1 MSESVEHRQ
10 WLVSET
16 DRLLLAAR
24 ASCHPS
30 GGFAWLDSAC
40 SPMLDRPIETWITTR
55 MTHVLSVGLLLGHHD
70 CAELVDHGVAALQ
83 TLLRDPTNNGWF
95 TSTDPALQDQ
105 KRAYDHCFVL
115 LAASSAAVAG
125 RPGARALLDDAIA
138 VFDAHFWD
146 EEHGWIIDVWNA
158 DWSLSEDYLGANA
171 NMHGVE
177 MCLAVADATGD
188 HRWLHRAT
196 RIATWFIGRYAR
208 QSEWRIP
215 EHFNAA
221 GTPDLHYNLDKPADP
236 FRPFGSTV
244 GHGFEWAR
252 LLIDLDAAFELAD
265 PASSIRPGWLTSSAK
280 AIFARAALDGWS
292 VDDAPGFVYT
302 VDWVGAPVV
311 RDRLHWVA
319 AEAIAAAGALWDF
332 TGDDL
337 YGERY
342 DTWWDYTRQF
352 FVDTANG
359 SWIHQLDAGNRP
371 SSSVWAGK
379 PDVYHAFQ
387 ACLLPRLPAAPSLA
401 SAVAAGELL

>member
-1 MSESVEHRQ
+1 VSESAEHRR
-10 WLVSET
+10 WLASET
-16 DRLLLAAR
+16 DRLLLAAQ
-24 ASCHPS
+24 ASRHPD

-40 SPMLDRPIETWITTR
+40 QPMLDRPIETWITAR
-55 MTHVLSVGLLLGHHD
+55 MTHVLSVGLLLGHRD
-70 CAELVDHGVAALQ
+70 CAELVDHGINALQ

-95 TSTDPALQDQ
+95 SSTDPVLANQ
-105 KRAYDHCFVL
+105 KRAYDQCFVM
-115 LAASSAAVAG
+115 LAASSALVAG

-138 VFDAHFWD
+138 VFDNHFWD
-146 EEHGWIIDVWNA
+146 EDHGWIIDGWNGNWSQA
-158 DWSLSEDYLGANA
+158 DDYLGANA

-188 HRWLHRAT
+188 DRWLHRAT
-196 RIATWFIGRYAR
+196 RIANWFIGRHAR
-208 QSEWRIP
+208 QSEWRVP
-215 EHFNAA
+215 EHFSAA
-221 GTPDLHYNLDKPADP
+221 GTPDLSYNEDKPADP

-252 LLIDLDAAFELAD
+252 LLIDLDAAFDLAA
-265 PASSIRPGWLTSSAK
+265 PASSSRPGWLTSSAK

-302 VDWVGAPVV
+302 VDWAGTPVV

-342 DTWWDYTRQF
+342 DTWWAYTQQH
-352 FVDTANG
+352 FVDTAHG
-359 SWIHQLDAGNRP
+359 SWIHQLDERNRP

-401 SAVAAGELL
+401 TAVAAGELL